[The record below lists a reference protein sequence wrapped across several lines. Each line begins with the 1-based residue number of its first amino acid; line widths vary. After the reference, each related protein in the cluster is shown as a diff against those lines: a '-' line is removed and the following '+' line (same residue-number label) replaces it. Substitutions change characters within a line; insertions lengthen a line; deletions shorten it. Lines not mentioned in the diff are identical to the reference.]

1 MRALLETCN
10 GKVLLAW
17 VGTVPRLATFIG
29 HRHRGNPA
37 MFDSR
42 MLIVILVLALIIF
55 GTTRLRS
62 VGTDVGAAVK
72 GFRQA
77 MRDSDAAVQASP
89 PERTSGQDF
98 SGTPP

>member
-1 MRALLETCN
+1 
-10 GKVLLAW
+10 
-17 VGTVPRLATFIG
+17 
-29 HRHRGNPA
+29 

-62 VGTDVGAAVK
+62 MGTDVGAAVK

-77 MRDSDAAVQASP
+77 MRDSDASEKDQP
-89 PERTSGQDF
+89 PERIYR
-98 SGTPP
+98 

>member
-1 MRALLETCN
+1 
-10 GKVLLAW
+10 
-17 VGTVPRLATFIG
+17 
-29 HRHRGNPA
+29 

-62 VGTDVGAAVK
+62 IGADVGAAVK

-77 MRDSDAAVQASP
+77 MRDSDVPTPASLP
-89 PERTSGQDF
+89 DRVSRQEEGE
-98 SGTPP
+98 TPR

>member
-1 MRALLETCN
+1 
-10 GKVLLAW
+10 
-17 VGTVPRLATFIG
+17 
-29 HRHRGNPA
+29 

-62 VGTDVGAAVK
+62 MGADVGAAVK

-77 MRDSDAAVQASP
+77 MRDSEVPAQASL
-89 PERTSGQDF
+89 PERF
-98 SGTPP
+98 SRQEEAKTPR

>member
-1 MRALLETCN
+1 
-10 GKVLLAW
+10 
-17 VGTVPRLATFIG
+17 
-29 HRHRGNPA
+29 

-62 VGTDVGAAVK
+62 MGADVGAAVK

-77 MRDSDAAVQASP
+77 SRDSDVPVQSSL
-89 PERTSGQDF
+89 PERISRQD
-98 SGTPP
+98 

>member
-1 MRALLETCN
+1 
-10 GKVLLAW
+10 
-17 VGTVPRLATFIG
+17 
-29 HRHRGNPA
+29 

-62 VGTDVGAAVK
+62 MGADMGAAIK

-77 MRDSDAAVQASP
+77 MRDSEGTEQASP
-89 PERTSGQDF
+89 PERISRQEEA
-98 SGTPP
+98 GTPR

>member
-1 MRALLETCN
+1 
-10 GKVLLAW
+10 
-17 VGTVPRLATFIG
+17 
-29 HRHRGNPA
+29 

-42 MLIVILVLALIIF
+42 MLIVILFLALIIF

-62 VGTDVGAAVK
+62 VGTDLGAAVK

-77 MRDSDAAVQASP
+77 MRDSDAPVRASQS
-89 PERTSGQDF
+89 ERNSGQDH